1 MLQHS
6 GAYFNFAVTLFLSHK
21 PSSAPAL
28 ILTSCYFLSGSLMI
42 MNCFYKV
49 EKISISAEEKGW
61 SIYLLMSRWIPLY
74 LALSLPRA
82 RTSALLF
89 ENRFFYLL
97 NLFQLCSSP
106 GIPQWKGQ
114 SATPTSHTI
123 WCHWSSML
131 TLPNATLGVVMRNLS
146 SAKHFP
152 FFLPLFYF
160 KGLTWRW
167 K

>member
-74 LALSLPRA
+74 LALSLPMA

-114 SATPTSHTI
+114 SATPMSPH
-123 WCHWSSML
+123 HMMSL
-131 TLPNATLGVVMRNLS
+131 VQYAY
-146 SAKHFP
+146 SAQSDSRCGYEKLVFCQT
-152 FFLPLFYF
+152 FSFLPSSL
-160 KGLTWRW
+160 LL
-167 K
+167 